1 MRNVVIASLAAAAI
15 IAGTAF
21 DAAARPGGMSRSS
34 GGMGASAAR
43 MGPISG
49 RSLATPARP
58 VGNLPRPVGNLPRP
72 AAGPLKPG
80 KVVLHPKLP
89 GKHPIKHVRLHKRF
103 HIYAAAGYPYYDS
116 CYDRIWTKYG
126 WRWTYVCGPYP
137 Y

>member
-49 RSLATPARP
+49 RSLATPA
-58 VGNLPRPVGNLPRP
+58 RPVGNLPRP

>member
-1 MRNVVIASLAAAAI
+1 MMRNVVIASTAAAAI

-34 GGMGASAAR
+34 SMGSSVAR

-49 RSLATPARP
+49 RSLATRPALVRAAST
-58 VGNLPRPVGNLPRP
+58 LPRP
-72 AAGPLKPG
+72 AVKPG
-80 KVVLHPKLP
+80 KVIVDPKHP
-89 GKHPIKHVRLHKRF
+89 GKHPHKHVRLHKRF
-103 HIYAAAGYPYYDS
+103 LFASAAYPYGYYDS

-126 WRWTYVCGPYP
+126 WRWTYVCGNYP